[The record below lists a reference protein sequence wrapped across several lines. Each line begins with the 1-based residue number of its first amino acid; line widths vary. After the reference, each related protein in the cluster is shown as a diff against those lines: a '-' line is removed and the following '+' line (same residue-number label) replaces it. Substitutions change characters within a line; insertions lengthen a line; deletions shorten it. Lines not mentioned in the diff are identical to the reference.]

1 MKPKLLIIGHM
12 RHGKDSVAEMLRDG
26 WGYSFCSSSW
36 AACEKV
42 IFPAMSK
49 QQGYA
54 TLQECFEDRVNHRT
68 QWHQLISSYN
78 TPDKARLAR
87 EIMETNDIYV
97 GMRCQEELKATRGL
111 FDVVVWVDASQR
123 LLPEPVSSNTL
134 TKEMA
139 DYCISNNGD
148 LQDLVNE
155 VYTFAVY
162 LNHMRKQKYID

>member
-1 MKPKLLIIGHM
+1 MKPKILIIGHA
-12 RHGKDSVAEMLRDG
+12 RWGKDTVAEILRDG
-26 WGYSFCSSSW
+26 WGYKFCSSSL

-42 IFPAMSK
+42 VFPVMSK
-49 QQGYA
+49 QEGY
-54 TLQECFEDRVNHRT
+54 TSVEECFEDRVNHRT
-68 QWHQLISSYN
+68 QWHQLISEYN
-78 TPDKARLAR
+78 TPDKTRLAR

-123 LLPEPVSSNTL
+123 LLPEPASSNTL

-148 LQDLVNE
+148 LKDLVNE
-155 VYTFAVY
+155 VYAFAVY
-162 LNHMRKQKYID
+162 LNHKRKQKYID